1 MTTENLPQDESSKDI
16 GRQKDAEND
25 PSTRVN
31 SSDETNDDYEY
42 DTLTNDRL
50 LKDHE
55 YDGIRELD
63 NSPPSWFNMLF
74 IGTILFAFFYLY
86 ILWMFE
92 PTGLVQQ
99 KEYEKEM
106 ASVRTENTTQ
116 PASAAAPR
124 ARLELALLTD
134 EVSLNNGKQ
143 IYSNVCAVC
152 HLADGAG
159 LVGPNLADQYWIHGN
174 TIKDLYNVV
183 TEGVI
188 EKGMIPYRDQLSAR
202 QRLEVSSYIL
212 EKIVGTQPSNPK
224 EPQGELM
231 P

>member
-16 GRQKDAEND
+16 KRSKDAGND
-25 PSTRVN
+25 PSTN
-31 SSDETNDDYEY
+31 MQSSDQPTDDYEY

-74 IGTILFAFFYLY
+74 IGTVLFAFFYLY

-92 PTGLVQQ
+92 PSSLVQQ

-106 ASVRTENTTQ
+106 AAVRTEKTTQ
-116 PASAAAPR
+116 AAVPR

-134 EVSLNNGKQ
+134 EVSLANGKQ
-143 IYSNVCAVC
+143 IYNNVCAVC
-152 HLADGAG
+152 HLVDGAG
-159 LVGPNLADQYWIHGN
+159 LVGPNLTDQYWIHGN
-174 TIKDLYNVV
+174 TIKDLYTVV

-202 QRLEVSSYIL
+202 QRLEVSSFIL
-212 EKIVGTQPSNPK
+212 QNIVGTQPSNPK
-224 EPQGELM
+224 APEGELI